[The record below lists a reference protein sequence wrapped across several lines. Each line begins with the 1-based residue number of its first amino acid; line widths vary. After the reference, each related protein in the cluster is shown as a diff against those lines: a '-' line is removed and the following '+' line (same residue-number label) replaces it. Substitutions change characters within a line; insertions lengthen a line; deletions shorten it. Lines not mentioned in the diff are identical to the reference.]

1 MSTAT
6 EPKTEKPAAP
16 PPEAGS
22 PPRLAGR
29 VVRWLL
35 VAILILYSILVFVPF
50 LWSVVTS
57 FKTLPD
63 SLTLSFIP
71 NPFTT
76 YGYTTAFTQL
86 DPGVPV
92 LFFNSALI
100 AGLVTASNLLLGALG
115 GYAFA
120 RLRFPGREVLFV
132 LVLGTMMIPDQLRL
146 VPVYQILTALHLVAP
161 GPENYLGVF
170 IIIAIYPTSLFV
182 MRQFFL
188 TVPYDLEEAAML
200 DGAGTFGTFWRV
212 MLPISTPALAAV
224 AILSFQGTWN
234 GFFWPLVILQ
244 AKQHWTLPLGLTQFR
259 FLYSTNWPPLM
270 AMTVIA
276 TIPIVVLY
284 VLFSRYFVGGGVSAA
299 VKG

>member
-1 MSTAT
+1 MTVA
-6 EPKTEKPAAP
+6 EVAP
-16 PPEAGS
+16 PKPVAAAAEPTPKAGS
-22 PPRLAGR
+22 R
-29 VVRWLL
+29 VVRGIL
-35 VAILILYSILVFVPF
+35 VAILIGYSIFVFLPF

-71 NPFTT
+71 NPFST

-86 DPGVPV
+86 DPVLPV

-100 AGLVTASNLLLGALG
+100 AALVTVSNLFLGALG

-120 RLRFPGREVLFV
+120 RLRFPGREALFL

-146 VPVYQILTALHLVAP
+146 VPVFQILTFLHLVAP
-161 GPENYLGVF
+161 GPENYFGVF
-170 IIIAIYPTSLFV
+170 IILAVQASSLFI

-270 AMTVIA
+270 AVTVIA
-276 TIPIVVLY
+276 TIPIVILY
-284 VLFSRYFVGGGVSAA
+284 VFFQRYFVGGGVSAA

>member
-1 MSTAT
+1 MSSVAEVTT
-6 EPKTEKPAAP
+6 ERPVLAAAEPA
-16 PPEAGS
+16 
-22 PPRLAGR
+22 PRPSVAGR
-29 VVRWLL
+29 ITRGIL
-35 VAILILYSILVFVPF
+35 VAVLIAYSGLVFVPF

-71 NPFTT
+71 NPFST

-86 DPGVPV
+86 NPGVHV

-100 AGLVTASNLLLGALG
+100 AALVTASNLLLGALG

-120 RLRFPGREVLFV
+120 RLRFPGREVLFIM
-132 LVLGTMMIPDQLRL
+132 VLGTMMIPDQLRL
-146 VPVYQILTALHLVAP
+146 VPVYQILTFLHLVSP

-170 IIIAIYPTSLFV
+170 IIIAIYPTSLFI

-188 TVPYDLEEAAML
+188 TIPYDLEEAAML

-212 MLPISTPALAAV
+212 MLPISAPALAAV

-244 AKQHWTLPLGLTQFR
+244 APQHYTLPLGLTQFR

-270 AMTVIA
+270 AVTVIA
-276 TIPIVVLY
+276 TVPIVVIY
-284 VLFSRYFVGGGVSAA
+284 VFFQRYFVGGGVSAA

>member
-1 MSTAT
+1 MSTIT
-6 EPKTEKPAAP
+6 EVARPKPAA
-16 PPEAGS
+16 
-22 PPRLAGR
+22 LAAEPGPSGASRVGR
-29 VVRWLL
+29 SIA
-35 VAILILYSILVFVPF
+35 VAVLIAYSIFVFLPF
-50 LWSVVTS
+50 LWSVITS

-76 YGYTTAFTQL
+76 YGYQKAFTQL
-86 DPGVPV
+86 DPNLAV

-100 AGLVTASNLLLGALG
+100 AALVTVSNLFLGAIG

-120 RLRFPGREVLFV
+120 RLRFPGREVLF
-132 LVLGTMMIPDQLRL
+132 LMVLGTMMIPDQLRL
-146 VPVYQILTALHLVAP
+146 VPVYQILTFLRLVAP
-161 GPENYLGVF
+161 GPENYFGLF
-170 IIIAIYPTSLFV
+170 IILAVQASSLFI

-244 AKQHWTLPLGLTQFR
+244 AKQHWTLPWDLP
-259 FLYSTNWPPLM
+259 S
-270 AMTVIA
+270 
-276 TIPIVVLY
+276 
-284 VLFSRYFVGGGVSAA
+284 SASFTA
-299 VKG
+299 PTGRR

>member
-1 MSTAT
+1 MSAGPAPD
-6 EPKTEKPAAP
+6 EPRR
-16 PPEAGS
+16 S
-22 PPRLAGR
+22 PAGR
-29 VVRWLL
+29 IGR
-35 VAILILYSILVFVPF
+35 AILVVVLTAYSLLVFVPF
-50 LWSVVTS
+50 LWSIDTS

-71 NPFTT
+71 NPFTL
-76 YGYTTAFTQL
+76 YGYQTAFTQL
-86 DPGVPV
+86 DPTVPV
-92 LFFNSALI
+92 LFFNSLLI
-100 AGLVTASNLLLGALG
+100 AALVTVSNLFLGALG

-120 RLRFPGREVLFV
+120 RLRFPGREVLFL

-146 VPVYQILTALHLVAP
+146 VPVYQILTFLRLVAP
-161 GPENYLGVF
+161 GPENYFGVF
-170 IIIAIYPTSLFV
+170 IILAVSATSLFI

-284 VLFSRYFVGGGVSAA
+284 VFFQRYFVGGSVSAA

>member
-1 MSTAT
+1 MSRVAEVVAPKAAT
-6 EPKTEKPAAP
+6 SAAEPRRSA
-16 PPEAGS
+16 
-22 PPRLAGR
+22 AGR
-29 VVRWLL
+29 IGRGVV
-35 VAILILYSILVFVPF
+35 VAVLIAYSIVVFVPF
-50 LWSVVTS
+50 LWSVITS

-76 YGYTTAFTQL
+76 YGYQTAFTQL
-86 DPGVPV
+86 DPTVPV

-100 AGLVTASNLLLGALG
+100 AALVTVSNLFLGALG

-120 RLRFPGREVLFV
+120 RLRFPGREVLFL

-146 VPVYQILTALHLVAP
+146 VPVYQILTFLRLVSP
-161 GPENYLGVF
+161 GPENYFGVF
-170 IIIAIYPTSLFV
+170 IILAVQASSLFI

-259 FLYSTNWPPLM
+259 FLYSTDWPPLM

-284 VLFSRYFVGGGVSAA
+284 VFFQRYFVGGTVSAA

>member
-1 MSTAT
+1 MSTIT
-6 EPKTEKPAAP
+6 EVKVDKPAAVL
-16 PPEAGS
+16 PEAA
-22 PPRLAGR
+22 PPSVAGR
-29 VVRWLL
+29 LVRWLL
-35 VAILILYSILVFVPF
+35 VAILILYSVLVFVPF
-50 LWSVVTS
+50 LWSVATS

-63 SLTLSFIP
+63 SLTLSFLP

-146 VPVYQILTALHLVAP
+146 VPVYQILTFLRLVSP

-170 IIIAIYPTSLFV
+170 VIIAIYPTSLFV

-188 TVPYDLEEAAML
+188 TVPYDLEDAAML

-276 TIPIVVLY
+276 TIPIVILY

>member
-1 MSTAT
+1 MSTVTGAAAA
-6 EPKTEKPAAP
+6 KPAAAAEP
-16 PPEAGS
+16 GHSRAS
-22 PPRLAGR
+22 SVGR
-29 VVRWLL
+29 GIA
-35 VAILILYSILVFVPF
+35 VAVLIAYSIFVFLPF
-50 LWSVVTS
+50 VWSVITS

-76 YGYTTAFTQL
+76 YGYQKAFTQL
-86 DPGVPV
+86 DPNLAV

-100 AGLVTASNLLLGALG
+100 AALVTVSNLFLGAIG

-120 RLRFPGREVLFV
+120 RLRFPGREVLF
-132 LVLGTMMIPDQLRL
+132 LMVLGTMMIPDQLRL
-146 VPVYQILTALHLVAP
+146 VPVYQILTFLRLVAP
-161 GPENYLGVF
+161 GPENYFGLF
-170 IIIAIYPTSLFV
+170 IILAVQASSLFI

-259 FLYSTNWPPLM
+259 FLYSTDWPPLM

-284 VLFSRYFVGGGVSAA
+284 VFFQRYFVGGTVSAA

>member
-1 MSTAT
+1 MSRVA
-6 EPKTEKPAAP
+6 EVVSDKPAGATAEP
-16 PPEAGS
+16 RRS
-22 PPRLAGR
+22 PAGR
-29 VVRWLL
+29 IGR
-35 VAILILYSILVFVPF
+35 AILVVVLMAYSLLVFVPF
-50 LWSVVTS
+50 LWSIVTS

-71 NPFTT
+71 NPFTL
-76 YGYTTAFTQL
+76 YGYQTAFTQL
-86 DPGVPV
+86 DPTVPV
-92 LFFNSALI
+92 LFFNSLLI
-100 AGLVTASNLLLGALG
+100 AALVTVSNLFLGALG

-120 RLRFPGREVLFV
+120 RLRFPGREVLFL

-146 VPVYQILTALHLVAP
+146 VPVYQILTFLRLVAP
-161 GPENYLGVF
+161 GPENYFGVF
-170 IIIAIYPTSLFV
+170 IILAVSATSLFI

-284 VLFSRYFVGGGVSAA
+284 VFFQRYFVGGSVSAA

>member
-1 MSTAT
+1 MSTIT
-6 EPKTEKPAAP
+6 EVKVDKPAAVL
-16 PPEAGS
+16 PEAA
-22 PPRLAGR
+22 PPSVAGR
-29 VVRWLL
+29 LVRWLL
-35 VAILILYSILVFVPF
+35 VAILILYSVLVFVPF
-50 LWSVVTS
+50 LWSVATS

-63 SLTLSFIP
+63 SLTLSFLP

-100 AGLVTASNLLLGALG
+100 AALVTASNLLLGALG

-146 VPVYQILTALHLVAP
+146 VPVYQILTFLRLVSP

-170 IIIAIYPTSLFV
+170 VIIAIYPTSLFV

-276 TIPIVVLY
+276 TIPIVILY

>member
-1 MSTAT
+1 MSRVSELTSA
-6 EPKTEKPAAP
+6 KPAVVAAEP
-16 PPEAGS
+16 GPGAAN
-22 PPRLAGR
+22 RIGR
-29 VVRWLL
+29 AIA
-35 VAILILYSILVFVPF
+35 VAILIAYSIFVFLPF

-76 YGYTTAFTQL
+76 YGYQQAFTQL
-86 DPGVPV
+86 DPNVLV

-100 AGLVTASNLLLGALG
+100 AALVTVSNVFLGALG

-120 RLRFPGREVLFV
+120 RIRFPGREVLFL

-146 VPVYQILTALHLVAP
+146 VPVYQILTFLRLVAP
-161 GPENYLGVF
+161 GPENYFGVF
-170 IIIAIYPTSLFV
+170 IILAVGASSLFI

-276 TIPIVVLY
+276 TIPIVILY
-284 VLFSRYFVGGGVSAA
+284 VFFQRYFVGGTVSAA

>member
-1 MSTAT
+1 MSTIT
-6 EPKTEKPAAP
+6 EVKVDKPAAVL
-16 PPEAGS
+16 PEAA
-22 PPRLAGR
+22 PPSVAGR
-29 VVRWLL
+29 LVRWLL
-35 VAILILYSILVFVPF
+35 VAILILYSVLVFVPF
-50 LWSVVTS
+50 LWSVATS

-63 SLTLSFIP
+63 SLTLSFLP

-100 AGLVTASNLLLGALG
+100 AALVTASNLLLGALG

-146 VPVYQILTALHLVAP
+146 VPVYQILTFLHLVAP

-170 IIIAIYPTSLFV
+170 VIIAIYPTSLFV

-276 TIPIVVLY
+276 TIPIVILY

>member
-1 MSTAT
+1 MSRVLEVAPSKPDSALA
-6 EPKTEKPAAP
+6 EPRRGI
-16 PPEAGS
+16 AGQ
-22 PPRLAGR
+22 
-29 VVRWLL
+29 VVRGLL
-35 VAILILYSILVFVPF
+35 VAVLIGYSILVFVPF
-50 LWSVVTS
+50 LWSIVTS

-71 NPFTT
+71 NPFTL
-76 YGYTTAFTQL
+76 YGYRTAFTQL

-100 AGLVTASNLLLGALG
+100 
-115 GYAFA
+115 
-120 RLRFPGREVLFV
+120 
-132 LVLGTMMIPDQLRL
+132 PDQLRL
-146 VPVYQILTALHLVAP
+146 VPVYQILTALRLVSP

-188 TVPYDLEEAAML
+188 TIPYDLEEAAML

-276 TIPIVVLY
+276 TIPIVLLY
-284 VLFSRYFVGGGVSAA
+284 IFFQRYFVGGTVSAA

>member
-1 MSTAT
+1 MTVA
-6 EPKTEKPAAP
+6 EVVPPKPAVAAAAP
-16 PPEAGS
+16 PAKRG
-22 PPRLAGR
+22 GR
-29 VVRWLL
+29 IGR
-35 VAILILYSILVFVPF
+35 AILIVILVGYSIFVFLPF

-100 AGLVTASNLLLGALG
+100 AALVTVSNLFLGALG

-120 RLRFPGREVLFV
+120 RLRFPGREALFL

-146 VPVYQILTALHLVAP
+146 VPVYQILTFLRLVAP
-161 GPENYLGVF
+161 GPENYFGVF
-170 IIIAIYPTSLFV
+170 IILAVSASSLFI

-212 MLPISTPALAAV
+212 MLPISRPALAAV

-276 TIPIVVLY
+276 TIPIVILY
-284 VLFSRYFVGGGVSAA
+284 VFFQRYFVGGGVSAA

>member
-1 MSTAT
+1 MTTVAET
-6 EPKTEKPAAP
+6 TRAAP
-16 PPEAGS
+16 IVAKGGNRPPIGHTIAS
-22 PPRLAGR
+22 ALSM
-29 VVRWLL
+29 V
-35 VAILILYSILVFVPF
+35 ILFGYSIFVFLPF
-50 LWSVVTS
+50 VWSVITS

-63 SLTLSFIP
+63 SLRLTFIP

-76 YGYTTAFTQL
+76 YGYTKAFTQL
-86 DPGVPV
+86 DPNVV
-92 LFFNSALI
+92 ILFFNSALI
-100 AGLVTASNLLLGALG
+100 AAIVTATNILLGALG

-120 RLRFPGREVLFV
+120 RLRFPGREVLF
-132 LVLGTMMIPDQLRL
+132 LAVLGTMMIPDQLRL

-161 GPENYLGVF
+161 GPENYLGV
-170 IIIAIYPTSLFV
+170 ILILAVSATSLFI

-200 DGAGTFGTFWRV
+200 DGAGTFTTFWQV
-212 MLPISTPALAAV
+212 MLPLSKPALAAV
-224 AILSFQGTWN
+224 AILSFQGSWN

-244 AKQHWTLPLGLTQFR
+244 YKGHWTLPLGITQFR
-259 FLYSTNWPPLM
+259 FLYSTDWPPLM

-284 VLFSRYFVGGGVSAA
+284 VFFQRYFVGGTVSAA

>member
-1 MSTAT
+1 MTVA
-6 EPKTEKPAAP
+6 EIAPPKPAAAAAEP
-16 PPEAGS
+16 KRTAG
-22 PPRLAGR
+22 GR
-29 VVRWLL
+29 IVRGIL
-35 VAILILYSILVFVPF
+35 VAVLIGYSIFVFLPF

-100 AGLVTASNLLLGALG
+100 AALVTVSNLFLGALG

-120 RLRFPGREVLFV
+120 RLRFPGREALFL

-146 VPVYQILTALHLVAP
+146 VPVYQILTFLRLVAP
-161 GPENYLGVF
+161 GPENYFGVF
-170 IIIAIYPTSLFV
+170 IILAVQASSLFI

-276 TIPIVVLY
+276 TIPIVILY
-284 VLFSRYFVGGGVSAA
+284 VFFQRYFVGGGVSAA

>member
-1 MSTAT
+1 MSRALEVAPSKPDSALA
-6 EPKTEKPAAP
+6 EPRRGI
-16 PPEAGS
+16 AGQ
-22 PPRLAGR
+22 
-29 VVRWLL
+29 VVRGLL
-35 VAILILYSILVFVPF
+35 VAVLIGYSILVFVPF
-50 LWSVVTS
+50 LWSIVTS

-71 NPFTT
+71 NPFTL
-76 YGYTTAFTQL
+76 YGYRTAFTQL

-100 AGLVTASNLLLGALG
+100 AGLVTVSNLLLGALG

-120 RLRFPGREVLFV
+120 RLRFPGREVLFL

-146 VPVYQILTALHLVAP
+146 VPVYQILTALRLVSP

-188 TVPYDLEEAAML
+188 TIPYDLEEAAML

-276 TIPIVVLY
+276 TIPIVLLY
-284 VLFSRYFVGGGVSAA
+284 IFFQRYFVGGTVSAA